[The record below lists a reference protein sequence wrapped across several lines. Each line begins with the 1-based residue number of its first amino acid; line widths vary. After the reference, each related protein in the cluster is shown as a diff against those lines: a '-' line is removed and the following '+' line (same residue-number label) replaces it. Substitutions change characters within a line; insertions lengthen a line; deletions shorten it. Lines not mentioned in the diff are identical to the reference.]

1 MDMLVAM
8 RVAAEV
14 ARLGSFTAASKELR
28 LSVAS
33 VSRILT
39 ELETDLGVRLF
50 NRTTRQLNL
59 TDAGEEFVQ
68 KSSSLLEELD
78 NLRSAV
84 RERHDAPRGRLRV
97 SCVTAFGNECLAP
110 ILPTFLRKFPQ
121 LEVSLEVGNRV
132 VDLIE
137 EHFDVAIRV
146 GPLPDSSMV
155 AQRISSQRIIF
166 VAAPE
171 FCRRFGKP
179 KSLDDIKRCP
189 SVAQISGGWG
199 RTHHFRYKGKVIEF
213 EVPQHCTMSSASAV
227 KNACLTGYGYSLL
240 GDFTVAKELAEKRL
254 IRLLPDYEP
263 VEQAIYA
270 YYAQRRYTAQK
281 IRVFINY
288 LTEVFGSN
296 AQRAGF
302 PHPNRREIH

>member
-1 MDMLVAM
+1 MDIMVAM

-33 VSRILT
+33 VSRILA
-39 ELETDLGVRLF
+39 ELEADLGVRLF
-50 NRTTRQLNL
+50 NRTTRNLNL

-78 NLRSAV
+78 NMRSAV

-110 ILPTFLRKFPQ
+110 VLPKFLQRFPQ
-121 LEVSLEVGNRV
+121 LELSLDVGNRL

-137 EHFDVAIRV
+137 EHFDIAIRV
-146 GPLPDSSMV
+146 GPLPDSSMI
-155 AQRISSQRIIF
+155 AQRISNQRVIF
-166 VAAPE
+166 VAAPQ

-179 KSLDDIKRCP
+179 KSLDEIRRYP
-189 SVAQISGGWG
+189 SIAQISGEWG
-199 RTHHFRYKGKVIEF
+199 RTHRFRYKGEIIEF

-240 GDFTVAKELAEKRL
+240 GDFTVAKDIAEKKL
-254 IRLLPDYEP
+254 VQLLPDYEP

-270 YYAQRRYTAQK
+270 FYAQRRYTPQK
-281 IRVFINY
+281 IRVFIDY
-288 LTEVFGSN
+288 LIEVFGS
-296 AQRAGF
+296 
-302 PHPNRREIH
+302 